1 MRLFAL
7 TLTFLGALGTGIA
20 YADKE
25 CPPSYK
31 LVNGYCV
38 PE

>member
-1 MRLFAL
+1 MRILAL
-7 TLTFLGALGTGIA
+7 TFFAFAVMSVGSVQA
-20 YADKE
+20 KE